1 MFAGWDWPYLVS
13 SAVQTV
19 LGGAGYST
27 FLSADFFVTPYDDWT
42 VAGTEFDSTQRVW

>member
-27 FLSADFFVTPYDDWT
+27 FLAADWT
-42 VAGTEFDSTQRVW
+42 VAGTKFDSTQWVW